1 MIAKNGAQKIAVV
14 QMDCVL
20 GEVAPNLE
28 KIERF
33 AHRAAEMGATL
44 AVFPEC
50 ATTGY
55 FVADKLATL
64 AEPIDGPTAQALA
77 DIARKS
83 GLCLAVGVISAEQGD
98 YFDCQLLFSPKGD
111 LLGAY
116 RKVHL
121 FSGEKEIFRSGD
133 TPLVVETPL
142 GRIGMTVC
150 YDLIFADYIRSLI
163 ELGADLV
170 INSTN
175 WITDSY
181 HREVWGWSGQTTQS
195 LAVTRA
201 LENVTVVAMANR
213 VGREMDFDSLGHSCI
228 VAPSGKILASVAA
241 GEGLAVADVGFSPE
255 DLAKWRAL
263 ATYRQ
268 DRRPEVYGA

>member
-1 MIAKNGAQKIAVV
+1 MAAKDGAGKIAVV

-28 KIERF
+28 KIGRF
-33 AHRAAEMGATL
+33 ARTAAELGAEL

-55 FVADKLATL
+55 FVADKLAAL
-64 AEPIDGPTAQALA
+64 AEPVDGPTAQALA
-77 DIARKS
+77 DIARES
-83 GLCLAVGVISAEQGD
+83 GLCLAVGVVTAEEGAH
-98 YFDCQLLFSPKGD
+98 FDSQLLFSREGA

-121 FSGEKEIFRSGD
+121 FSAEKDCYRPGHA
-133 TPLVVETPL
+133 PLVVETPL
-142 GRIGMTVC
+142 GRVGMTVC
-150 YDLIFADYIRSLI
+150 YDLIFAEYVRRLI

-181 HREVWGWSGQTTQS
+181 HREVWGWSGPTTQS

-213 VGREMDFDSLGHSCI
+213 VGHEMDFDSLGHSCI
-228 VAPSGKILASVAA
+228 IAPSGKILASVPE
-241 GEGLAVADVGFSPE
+241 GEGLAVADVRFAPE
-255 DLAKWRAL
+255 DIAKWRGL

-268 DRRPEVYGA
+268 DRRPEVYG